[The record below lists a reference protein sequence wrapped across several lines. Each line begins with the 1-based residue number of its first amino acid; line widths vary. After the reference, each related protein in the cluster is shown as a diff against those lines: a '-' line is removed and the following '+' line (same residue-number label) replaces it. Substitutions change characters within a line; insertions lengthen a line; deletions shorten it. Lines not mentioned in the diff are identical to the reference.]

1 MVAIYSAYIVFAS
14 PKTGEPVY
22 WKLSKNQRI
31 ISQYVVD
38 KPYQDSS
45 VCAIYF
51 RLKKRDD
58 GGFTPETMEWNIAK
72 GELSIIGKQEGKSS
86 SASKTIQR
94 KFKVGSFSPRIAS
107 LYKSKDNFESD
118 ENARLKVGEIIVD
131 TEMTQPNIIEYVNSQ
146 DEIDE
151 IIDDDFIDKVFNE
164 DSEYND

>member
-1 MVAIYSAYIVFAS
+1 MVAIFSAYIVFAS

-22 WKLSKNQRI
+22 WKLSKTQRT

-51 RLKKRDD
+51 RLNKRDD

-72 GELSIIGKQEGKSS
+72 GELSVIGKQE
-86 SASKTIQR
+86 SKTIQR
-94 KFKVGSFSPRIAS
+94 KFKVGSFSPRISS
-107 LYKSKDNFESD
+107 LYKSKDNLESD

-151 IIDDDFIDKVFNE
+151 IMDDDFIDIPFNE